1 MPQLH
6 LLDRI
11 CPHCGRQKLTYSRPR
26 QKGDLY
32 VCDPATG
39 GCRSVVIH
47 QGGDGRL
54 MAASYMIRGGSF
66 VPEKPRLWTARKLAT
81 IGFGQNFDLAP
92 DGERVAGILPA
103 DTPES
108 RETLRHI
115 TLMLNFPDEV
125 RRRMGK

>member
-1 MPQLH
+1 
-6 LLDRI
+6 
-11 CPHCGRQKLTYSRPR
+11 
-26 QKGDLY
+26 
-32 VCDPATG
+32 
-39 GCRSVVIH
+39 
-47 QGGDGRL
+47 